1 MVIVHLTVVG
11 LCCGHYF
18 LFHLYMSMTLCVYLS
33 SISFIWLTTDFNIL
47 FGFFFLSDMLFFNF
61 VATEIIDNKLNKAI
75 SFVFAVVQ
83 FLI

>member
-18 LFHLYMSMTLCVYLS
+18 LFHFYVSMTLCVYLS

-47 FGFFFLSDMLFFNF
+47 FFFLSDMLFFNF
-61 VATEIIDNKLNKAI
+61 VATGMIDNKLNKAI
-75 SFVFAVVQ
+75 SFVFAVFQ